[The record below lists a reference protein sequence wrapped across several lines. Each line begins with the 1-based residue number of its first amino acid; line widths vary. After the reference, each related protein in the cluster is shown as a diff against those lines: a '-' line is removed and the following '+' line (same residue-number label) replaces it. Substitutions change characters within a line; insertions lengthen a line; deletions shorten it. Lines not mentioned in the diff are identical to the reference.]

1 MIFIAMLVFFLGV
14 VGIFKLTDR
23 LTRTKSSYQQW
34 LKDELLRN
42 PDYII
47 WLKYANNGKDYKLGL
62 QILNKIKKR

>member
-1 MIFIAMLVFFLGV
+1 MIWITMLFFLGI
-14 VGIFKLTDR
+14 VGIFSLINR
-23 LTRTKSSYQQW
+23 LTRTKSSYRQW
-34 LKDELLRN
+34 LENELQRD